1 VLLMTQPVW
10 RDNFQILYPADGLE
24 TAIRGT
30 RYQKMKIS
38 AQRQDARDQ
47 EIGENNGDQ

>member
-1 VLLMTQPVW
+1 MQLMTPPAW
-10 RDNFQILYPADGLE
+10 RGNFQILYPADRSE

-30 RYQKMKIS
+30 RYQKIKIS